1 MPQEFQVL
9 RCFSCETFQVDIVKK
24 KNVKW
29 ECKLCRC
36 KQSIKNVYK
45 TSFAAKECRDLVQKL
60 NIQRGNLNECEDF
73 ESLQRQEY
81 SMQQQNEALNELS
94 FNPTCGN
101 IMMMVQNDK
110 QNVKE
115 GKNSPDTMTSSI
127 AKTSSET
134 LYSTVACNKSISAFD
149 GVLKD
154 VEPIKN
160 NTVER
165 HTTSKWSKYLLVDD
179 EDE

>member
-9 RCFSCETFQVDIVKK
+9 RCFSCEIFQVDIVKK

-45 TSFAAKECRDLVQKL
+45 KSFAAKECRDLVQRL
-60 NIQRGNLNECEDF
+60 NSQRGCKNECEDL
-73 ESLQRQEY
+73 ERIEN
-81 SMQQQNEALNELS
+81 SMEQQQNEALNELS
-94 FNPTCGN
+94 FNSACGS
-101 IMMMVQNDK
+101 ITMMAQKDV

-115 GKNSPDTMTSSI
+115 GENSLDTMTSST
-127 AKTSSET
+127 AKTTSQQI
-134 LYSTVACNKSISAFD
+134 LYSTVSTNSEIISYD
-149 GVLKD
+149 DVLKGS
-154 VEPIKN
+154 ELIKGN
-160 NTVER
+160 R
-165 HTTSKWSKYLLVDD
+165 IDKRSTSKWSKYLVVED